1 MLVQNMLEKEQYLE
15 AIALLQ
21 GKSSYRTGVALWLAG
36 DRAAAIAAFQAGRRC
51 VDRRYRYLCRGFTYF
66 LSSPDVPGRMA
77 ALREFANAELV
88 GGSDFSMLFASG
100 LTAWQLGESLLID
113 QTCQANS
120 AVLLLLAQRAL
131 YAVQVE
137 MPKPMLQSLELQYDL
152 VVSHLTAQLEH
163 KLEQIR
169 QGSPQTDSLLTRLAY
184 PSCNLSL
191 LVEELG
197 LSPVPEQLCLV
208 DRLLVAGA
216 FLSQRLLA
224 GQPADLTELLA
235 AT

>member
-1 MLVQNMLEKEQYLE
+1 M
-15 AIALLQ
+15 AA
-21 GKSSYRTGVALWLAG
+21 
-36 DRAAAIAAFQAGRRC
+36 DRAAAIAAFQTGCRSA
-51 VDRRYRYLCRGFTYF
+51 DRRYRHLCRGFTYF
-66 LSSPDVPGRMA
+66 LSSQDVSDRMA

-100 LTAWQLGESLLID
+100 LAAWQLGESSLLTN
-113 QTCQANS
+113 QQSQVNS

-137 MPKPMLQSLELQYDL
+137 MPKPILQSLELQYDL
-152 VVSHLTAQLEH
+152 VVSHLTSQLDYR
-163 KLEQIR
+163 LEQIR
-169 QGSPQTDSLLTRLAY
+169 QASPQTDSLLTRLAY
-184 PSCNLSL
+184 PGCNLSH

-197 LSPVPEQLCLV
+197 LAPAPEPLCLV

-216 FLSQRLLA
+216 FLSKRLLA